1 MVKNGNYKALLSKV
15 EDVLEVNNININTL
29 EEEEKTFSKK
39 NIHLITKEEESKL
52 DYGKKVHELFEL
64 TDFNDISNL
73 TGKDK
78 EIITKFLDKVDI
90 GTANVYKEYEFI
102 YEDNNIT
109 YHGIIDLMLE
119 YDNYIKI
126 IDYKL
131 KNINDS
137 AYLKQLNGY
146 KNYIENI
153 FNKDPSIYL
162 YSILDNTLEKV

>member
-1 MVKNGNYKALLSKV
+1 MTLLNRVDDKIKV
-15 EDVLEVNNININTL
+15 HDIDIKLDK
-29 EEEEKTFSKK
+29 EEEKTFSKK
-39 NIHLITKEEESKL
+39 NIHFITKEEENKL
-52 DYGKKVHELFEL
+52 EYGRYVHELFEL
-64 TDFNDISNL
+64 TDFNNTSNL
-73 TGKDK
+73 TGKNK
-78 EIITKFLDKVDI
+78 EIITNFLDKVDI

-119 YDNYIKI
+119 YDNNIKI

-131 KNINDS
+131 KNINDN

-146 KNYIENI
+146 KNYIENT
-153 FNKDPSIYL
+153 FNKDTSIYL